1 MEITRDNASTIA
13 ENILNGSISFESDIA
28 NQLKVWFKTRK
39 EKRDDKVLLS
49 WDKKLAQDLLDQGY
63 PINYI
68 FEKVGLDN
76 NTTIYRAIDNGKLST
91 DKRKKLGYQL
101 KSRPIFAYSKY
112 GCLVARGT
120 IAELSKELNMA
131 ERSLKKTLYE
141 RRGSDMS
148 IVKVGWKF
156 VRVPTKQEV

>member
-28 NQLKVWFKTRK
+28 NQLKIWFKTRK

-68 FEKVGLDN
+68 FEKVGLDSN
-76 NTTIYRAIDNGKLST
+76 IPIYRAIDNGKLST

-101 KSRPIFAYSKY
+101 KSRPIYAYSKY

-120 IAELSKELNMA
+120 IVELSKELNMT
-131 ERSLKKTLYE
+131 ERYLNTAMY
-141 RRGSDMS
+141 RQRNSDAS

-156 VRVPTKQEV
+156 VRVPTKQGV